1 MAPSAALGM
10 ARHDALLRAAHAA
23 GHAFAPVEDTHD
35 EDLAGASRRFLTL
48 SAISLSGFVASC
60 GAFLILA

>member
-23 GHAFAPVEDTHD
+23 GHAFAPVEDAHD
-35 EDLAGASRRFLTL
+35 DMAGASRRFMTL
-48 SAISLSGFVASC
+48 SAISLSAFVAGCS
-60 GAFLILA
+60 AFLILA

>member
-23 GHAFAPVEDTHD
+23 GHAFAPVEDVHD
-35 EDLAGASRRFLTL
+35 DMAGASRRILTL
-48 SAISLSGFVASC
+48 SAISLSAFVASC